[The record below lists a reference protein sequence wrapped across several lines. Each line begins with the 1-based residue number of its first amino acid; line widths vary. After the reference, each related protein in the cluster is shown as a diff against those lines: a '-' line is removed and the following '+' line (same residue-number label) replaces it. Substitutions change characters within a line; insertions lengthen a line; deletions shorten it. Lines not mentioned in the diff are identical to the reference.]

1 MIAGVE
7 KSFCLGV
14 LHSYLIL
21 GGQGLQILKLA
32 GLKVLLRVSGS
43 VVLQGISTS
52 IPQTVALLQIDA
64 FQILL
69 EVFFR
74 GLLCS
79 SYKNVL
85 LRHPS
90 RHSSDR

>member
-1 MIAGVE
+1 M
-7 KSFCLGV
+7 

-21 GGQGLQILKLA
+21 GGQILKLA
-32 GLKVLLRVSGS
+32 GLKVLLRVSDS

-52 IPQTVALLQIDA
+52 IPQTVALLQLDA

-69 EVFFR
+69 EVLLR
-74 GLLCS
+74 GLPCS
-79 SYKNVL
+79 SYINVL
-85 LRHPS
+85 LRHLG

>member
-1 MIAGVE
+1 M
-7 KSFCLGV
+7 

-21 GGQGLQILKLA
+21 GGQGLKILKLA
-32 GLKVLLRVSGS
+32 GLKVLLRVSDS

-69 EVFFR
+69 EVFLR
-74 GLLCS
+74 ELPCS

-85 LRHPS
+85 LRHLGH
-90 RHSSDR
+90 HSSDR